1 MRPHVD
7 ALRSQGTVAVIGSG
21 IPAMAKAFAERM
33 GLPAD
38 LPVLSDPKREAYQLA
53 GFTRSIASTFSPR
66 ALMNH
71 LRARRKGFRQGR
83 LAGDPWQQGGTIAV
97 APSGEILYEYRSR
110 RPGDHAPPDRVVAAL
125 KASAKPGAAIP

>member
-1 MRPHVD
+1 
-7 ALRSQGTVAVIGSG
+7 
-21 IPAMAKAFAERM
+21 MAKAFAERI

-53 GFTRSIASTFSPR
+53 GLARSIASTLSLR
-66 ALMNH
+66 ALFNH

-83 LAGDPWQQGGTIAV
+83 LAGDPWQQGGTIVV
-97 APSGEILYEYRSR
+97 APSGEVLYEYRSR

-125 KASAKPGAAIP
+125 KESAKLAAASP